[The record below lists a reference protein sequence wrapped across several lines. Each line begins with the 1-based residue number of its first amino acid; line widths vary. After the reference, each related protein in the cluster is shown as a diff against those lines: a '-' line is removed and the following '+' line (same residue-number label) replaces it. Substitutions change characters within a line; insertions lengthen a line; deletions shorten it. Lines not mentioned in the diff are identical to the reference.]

1 MPKCVLL
8 SCEDLTDFVVD
19 DDLLIAPFRA
29 QGWEA
34 EFVPWSAKDVDWSA
48 YDAAIIRATW
58 DYTHR
63 LEEYLAVLRQI
74 EAAGV
79 PLYNPYEVIA
89 WNAHKKY
96 LMELAEQGVPIV
108 PTRVYSDVKDAPL
121 VALFDTFDADELII
135 KPMVSAGAYK
145 TYRFTREQLP
155 ALEAKFLEEL
165 TGHDLMVQPFIDSL
179 LEAGEYSLFYF
190 NGEQSHT
197 IVKQP
202 QPGDFRVQEEHGGI
216 ISPAVATPEQ
226 LAVGEAVL
234 KLIPENCL
242 YARVDIVA
250 SRDGEWQVMEVEL
263 IEPSLYFRMDDGSP
277 ERFVQAFLQ
286 RATPQA

>member
-8 SCEDLTDFVVD
+8 ACDDLTDYVVD
-19 DDLLIAPFRA
+19 DDLLLKPFEA
-29 QGWEA
+29 VGWEA
-34 EFVPWSAKDVDWSA
+34 EFVSWSQSGVDWTA

-63 LEEYLAVLRQI
+63 LDDYLAVLRRI
-74 EAAGV
+74 EELGV
-79 PLYNPYEVIA
+79 PLYNPYSVIA

-96 LMELAEQGVPIV
+96 LMELEAKGVPIV
-108 PTRVYSDVKDAPL
+108 PTRVYGDVHDVPFDE
-121 VALFDTFDADELII
+121 LFDTFDSGELII

-145 TYRFTREQLP
+145 TFRFTREQLP
-155 ALEAKFLEEL
+155 ALREKFLQEL
-165 TGHDLMVQPFIDSL
+165 AGHDLMLQPFIGSL

-190 NGEQSHT
+190 NGEHSHT

-216 ISPAVATPEQ
+216 ISPAVATPAQ
-226 LAVGEAVL
+226 CAVGEAVL
-234 KLIPENCL
+234 RHIPDSCL

-250 SRDGEWQVMEVEL
+250 SREGEWQVMEVEL
-263 IEPSLYFRMDDGSP
+263 IEPSLYFRMDEASP
-277 ERFVQAFLQ
+277 MRFVRAFLE
-286 RATPQA
+286 RAG

>member
-8 SCEDLTDFVVD
+8 ACDDLTDYVVD
-19 DDLLIAPFRA
+19 DDLLLKPFQA
-29 QGWEA
+29 VGWEA
-34 EFVPWSAKDVDWSA
+34 EFVSWSQSGVNWTA

-63 LEEYLAVLRQI
+63 LDDYLAVLRRI
-74 EAAGV
+74 EELGV
-79 PLYNPYEVIA
+79 PLYNPYSVIA

-96 LMELAEQGVPIV
+96 LMELEAKGVPIV
-108 PTRVYSDVKDAPL
+108 PTRVYGDVSEVPFDE
-121 VALFDTFDADELII
+121 LFDTFDSGELIV

-155 ALEAKFLEEL
+155 ALREKFLQEL
-165 TGHDLMVQPFIDSL
+165 AGHDLMLQPFIGSL

-190 NGEQSHT
+190 NGEHSHT

-216 ISPAVATPEQ
+216 ISPAVATPTQ
-226 LAVGEAVL
+226 YAVGETVL
-234 KLIPENCL
+234 RHIPDSCL

-250 SRDGEWQVMEVEL
+250 SREGEWQVMEVEL
-263 IEPSLYFRMDDGSP
+263 IEPSLYFRMDEASP
-277 ERFVQAFLQ
+277 MRFVRAFLE
-286 RATPQA
+286 RAG

>member
-8 SCEDLTDFVVD
+8 ACDDLTDYVVD
-19 DDLLIAPFRA
+19 DDLLLKPFQA
-29 QGWEA
+29 VGWEA
-34 EFVPWSAKDVDWSA
+34 EFVSWSQSGVDWTA

-63 LEEYLAVLRQI
+63 LDDYLAVLRRI
-74 EAAGV
+74 EELGV
-79 PLYNPYEVIA
+79 PLYNPYSVIA

-96 LMELAEQGVPIV
+96 LMELEAKGVPIV
-108 PTRVYSDVKDAPL
+108 PTRVYGDVHDVPFDE
-121 VALFDTFDADELII
+121 LFDTFDSGELII

-155 ALEAKFLEEL
+155 ALREKFLQEL
-165 TGHDLMVQPFIDSL
+165 AGHDLMLQPFIGSL

-190 NGEQSHT
+190 NGEHSHT

-216 ISPAVATPEQ
+216 ISPAVATPAQ
-226 LAVGEAVL
+226 CAVGEAVL
-234 KLIPENCL
+234 RHIPDSCL

-250 SRDGEWQVMEVEL
+250 SREGEWQVMEVEL
-263 IEPSLYFRMDDGSP
+263 IEPSLYFRMDEASP
-277 ERFVQAFLQ
+277 MRFVRAFLE
-286 RATPQA
+286 RAG

>member
-8 SCEDLTDFVVD
+8 SCDDLTDYVVD
-19 DDLLIAPFRA
+19 DDLLLAPFRA

-34 EFVPWSAKDVDWSA
+34 EFIPWSQPGMDWSA

-63 LEEYLAVLRQI
+63 LDEYLAVLRQI
-74 EAAGV
+74 ETSGV

-96 LMELAEQGVPIV
+96 LMELEGSGIPIV
-108 PTRVYSDVKDAPL
+108 PTRIFNDVRDVPFDE
-121 VALFDTFDADELII
+121 LFDTFGADELII

-155 ALEAKFLEEL
+155 EMRDKFMVDLA
-165 TGHDLMVQPFIDSL
+165 GHDLMAQPFIGSL
-179 LEAGEYSLFYF
+179 LEAGEYSVFYF
-190 NGEQSHT
+190 NGKHSHT

-216 ISPAVATPEQ
+216 ISPAVATPAQ
-226 LAVGEAVL
+226 LELGEAVL
-234 KLIPENCL
+234 KCIPHTCL
-242 YARVDIVA
+242 YARVDMVE
-250 SRDGEWQVMEVEL
+250 SPEGEWQVMEVEL
-263 IEPSLYFRMDDGSP
+263 IEPSLYFRMDEESP
-277 ERFVQAFLQ
+277 ARFVRAFLDRFQ
-286 RATPQA
+286 GAA